1 MMKSPLLI
9 CLLCM
14 VQTALHAQPITV
26 QSPDGKITITVDAAK
41 ALTYAVTVDGKQF
54 MEPSIIDLTLAG
66 GIKLSNDLTITD
78 KRTKSIK
85 ETIVP
90 GVAEKRK
97 IIPDVYN
104 QLLLNIGNNF
114 AVEFRAYNDGVAYRL
129 YTEFADSITVEHETA
144 VFNFTHGSTV
154 IAPLIEKREG
164 ADAYHTSFE
173 SIYTYKNL
181 DSLTKKDKAFSPVLV
196 DEGEIKIGLTES
208 DLLDYPGMF
217 LQGTGGF
224 SLAGDFAP
232 YPAKE
237 RLTDE
242 DYPEKVVTE
251 RESFIARIKGART
264 LPWRVMMIA
273 RQDKELPGNDLV
285 YRLATPSR
293 IDDVSWIHP
302 GKCTDEWIINVNLFN
317 TGFKSGVN
325 TASYKYYI
333 DFVKRFGFDRIMMDA
348 GWSDNKDLF
357 KINPNIN
364 MDTLSA
370 YAKAKG
376 IKISMWTDA
385 ATLDRQLDSALQQFK
400 KWGVDFI
407 MTDFIDRDD
416 QKTVQFY
423 QRIAEACA
431 RVKLMIMFHGAYP
444 PKGFTRTYPNN
455 ILRES
460 VLGSEYNIW
469 SDKVTPG
476 HDLTLPFTR
485 MLSGGLD
492 YEPGFLENA
501 TKDQFRMITGRPMS
515 QGTRC
520 HQAAMFV
527 VYDNPLQIFSG
538 NPSQG
543 YMEPKYMELLGS
555 LPTTWD
561 ETKILEGKVGN
572 YIITARQKG
581 TNWYLGGMTDWEA
594 RDFAVKF
601 DFIGDGDYILTACN
615 DGVNADKYA
624 ADYTITTRKI
634 KRNDI
639 VTLHMA
645 PGGGFLWKLL
655 KK

>member
-1 MMKSPLLI
+1 MKKSPLLVI
-9 CLLCM
+9 LFCIAQI
-14 VQTALHAQPITV
+14 VSHGQPISV
-26 QSPDGKITITVDAAK
+26 QSPDGKITISVEAGK
-41 ALTYAVTVDGKQF
+41 ALTYTVTVDGKQV
-54 MEPSIIDLTLAG
+54 MRPSTIDITLAS
-66 GIKLSNDLTITD
+66 GIKLSGNLTIAAKT
-78 KRTKSIK
+78 TKSVN
-85 ETIVP
+85 ETITP

-97 IIPDVYN
+97 LIPDVYN
-104 QLLLNIGNNF
+104 LLLLNIGSNF
-114 AVEFRAYNDGVAYRL
+114 AVEFRAYNDGAAYRL
-129 YTEFADSITVEHETA
+129 YTTFADSITIMHETA
-144 VFNFTHGSTV
+144 VFNFTKGSTI

-164 ADAYHTSFE
+164 QDAYHTSFE
-173 SIYTYKNL
+173 SLYKHTSL
-181 DSLTKKDKAFSPVLV
+181 DSLTKKDMAFSPVLI
-196 DEGEIKIGLTES
+196 DEGDIKIGLTES

-217 LQGTGGF
+217 LLGTGGF
-224 SLAGDFAP
+224 SMEGDFAP

-237 RLTDE
+237 RVTDE
-242 DYPEKVVTE
+242 EYPERIVTE
-251 RESFIARIKGART
+251 RENFIARTKGTRT

-273 RQDKELPGNDLV
+273 REDKELPGNDLV

-293 IDDVSWIHP
+293 IEDVSWIHP

-385 ATLDRQLDSALQQFK
+385 ATLDRQLDGALQQFK

-431 RVKLMIMFHGAYP
+431 KAKLMIMFHGAYP

-501 TKDQFRMITGRPMS
+501 TRDQFRMITGRPMS

-538 NPSQG
+538 NPSQA

-572 YIITARQKG
+572 FIITARQKG
-581 TNWYLGGMTDWEA
+581 NNWYLGGMTDWEA
-594 RDFAVKF
+594 RDFTIKL
-601 DFIGDGDYILTACN
+601 DFIGDGDYTLTACN
-615 DGVNADKYA
+615 DGINADKYA
-624 ADYTITTRKI
+624 ADYTLTTQKV
-634 KRNDI
+634 KKNDV

-645 PGGGFLWKLL
+645 PGGGFLWKLV